1 MHSVVPIVLV
11 VPDLETV
18 METIVQ
24 IDASWYTIL
33 DIASTFFLSHSHL
46 KTKTNSHSLARP
58 SIYFHSIPLG
68 NLKLSCCLP
77 PFGGQDF
84 V

>member
-1 MHSVVPIVLV
+1 MYCQMHSVVPIALV

-33 DIASTFFLSHSHL
+33 DIASTFFLSH
-46 KTKTNSHSLARP
+46 
-58 SIYFHSIPLG
+58 
-68 NLKLSCCLP
+68 
-77 PFGGQDF
+77 
-84 V
+84 